1 MEESSTKPLDNG
13 DIFKSPNIRSTD
25 GEELDGPAKMDGAET
40 ATPAVDDIP
49 IAEEDI
55 KFRAE
60 NIQKH
65 DDSKMFVKIEG
76 AEKRARQAERDKKKK
91 DEELV
96 RKLRVAANIRKR
108 EHRKARNKKLA
119 AKHKAARKAIRQK
132 VKTVL
137 HRFRYLIAA
146 AFFIIAGIVIVN
158 SIIIPTINKQQAAQ
172 RKEEEDNFVANN
184 KTAMINLFVNL
195 VGKEIKTTELT
206 KLITA
211 TSPDMQIDIFEE
223 DGEIYQENNSEE
235 SILFLI
241 ETKENIATANHFEF
255 RSMHNGKLI
264 KISGAENNFYYSYGD
279 VVANLDDPEAAIRK
293 YILDIKKGNGENQ
306 DEKNK

>member
-1 MEESSTKPLDNG
+1 M
-13 DIFKSPNIRSTD
+13 IFQRK
-25 GEELDGPAKMDGAET
+25 K
-40 ATPAVDDIP
+40 V
-49 IAEEDI
+49 
-55 KFRAE
+55 K
-60 NIQKH
+60 NIQIH
-65 DDSKMFVKIEG
+65 I
-76 AEKRARQAERDKKKK
+76 
-91 DEELV
+91 L
-96 RKLRVAANIRKR
+96 N
-108 EHRKARNKKLA
+108 
-119 AKHKAARKAIRQK
+119 QK
-132 VKTVL
+132 VKKVL

-146 AFFIIAGIVIVN
+146 AFFIIAGTVIVN

-184 KTAMINLFVNL
+184 KTTMINLFVDL

-211 TSPDMQIDIFEE
+211 TSSDMQIDIFEE

-255 RSMHNGKLI
+255 RSIHNGKLI

>member
-1 MEESSTKPLDNG
+1 MEESGTKPLDNG
-13 DIFKSPNIRSTD
+13 DVFKSPNIRSAD
-25 GEELDGPAKMDGAET
+25 GEELDIPKKLDGPETTPLTTDDNPNAKKVTE
-40 ATPAVDDIP
+40 
-49 IAEEDI
+49 
-55 KFRAE
+55 FRAKDIE
-60 NIQKH
+60 ER
-65 DDSKMFVKIEG
+65 DDSKLFTKVEG
-76 AEKRARQAERDKKKK
+76 ADKKARSIEREKKKK
-91 DEELV
+91 DEELI

-108 EHRKARNKKLA
+108 EYRKARNKKLA

-132 VKTVL
+132 VKKVL

-146 AFFIIAGIVIVN
+146 AFFIIAGTVIVN

-184 KTAMINLFVNL
+184 KTTMINLFVDL

-211 TSPDMQIDIFEE
+211 TSSDMQIDIFEE

-255 RSMHNGKLI
+255 RSIHNGKLI